1 MIIVANK
8 TESKKWDI
16 KEAKKLFQEYLEKGL
31 EEEKK
36 EAILPE
42 NTVKI
47 DDLNKKQTLERIY
60 KLTDSIIEM
69 IYENGRPSIKMPS
82 RTSANI
88 IWDEEND
95 LLLLGQQIMEKHF
108 HSLGSVADITRLMK
122 VLEKVNELLL
132 KDMHATK
139 REIFYSAVQLF
150 GDQKNSDKSIE
161 DVATML
167 YTTRNSTHIVA
178 SAKGSCI
185 GRLRIRDKND
195 IIDLEGLGSGGWTIS
210 PMLDNVEILESDAEF
225 ILVLEK
231 DAAMIRLSEAR
242 FWRKYPCIILTAK
255 GAADIATR
263 MFLRRISKELR
274 LPVFTLV
281 DSDPYGHYIHSVY
294 LRGSKRLSYESPF
307 LATPDIKLL
316 GVLTRDLEKY
326 KIPNDCRIPMNQ
338 TDIKRTK
345 EMLSEDFVKKNKAWE
360 TDLKLALNLKMKA
373 EIQALS
379 TFGFEFLTDQYIPE
393 KLSTG
398 DWI

>member
-1 MIIVANK
+1 MVSKA
-8 TESKKWDI
+8 EHKKWDI
-16 KEAKKLFQEYLEKGL
+16 KEAKKLFQEYLNKGL

-36 EAILPE
+36 EIKLPE
-42 NTVKI
+42 ETVKI

-60 KLTDSIIEM
+60 ELTDSIIEK
-69 IYENGRPSIKMPS
+69 IYANGRPSIKLPS
-82 RTSANI
+82 RTSTNI
-88 IWDEEND
+88 IWDEKND
-95 LLLLGQQIMEKHF
+95 LLLLGKQIMEKQF
-108 HSLGSVADITRLMK
+108 HSLASVADITRLMK

-132 KDMHATK
+132 KDLHATK

-185 GRLRIRDKND
+185 GRLRIRDRND

-210 PMLDNVEILESDAEF
+210 PMLDNIEILESDAEF

-242 FWRKYPCIILTAK
+242 FWRTYPCIILTAK

-263 MFLRRISKELR
+263 MFLRRISKELK

-307 LATPDIKLL
+307 LATPNIKLL

-345 EMLSEDFVKKNKAWE
+345 ELLGEDFVKRNKAWE
-360 TDLKLALNLKMKA
+360 EDLKLALKLKIKA

>member
-1 MIIVANK
+1 MASKV
-8 TESKKWDI
+8 ESKKWDI
-16 KEAKKLFQEYLEKGL
+16 KEAKKLFQEYLKKGL

-36 EAILPE
+36 EIKLPE

-47 DDLNKKQTLERIY
+47 DNLNRKQTLERIY
-60 KLTDSIIEM
+60 ILTDSIIEK
-69 IYENGRPSIKMPS
+69 IYATGRPTIKLPS
-82 RTSANI
+82 RSSTNI

-95 LLLLGQQIMEKHF
+95 LLLLGKQIMEKQF
-108 HSLGSVADITRLMK
+108 HSLASVADITRLMK

-132 KDMHATK
+132 KDLHATK

-150 GDQKNSDKSIE
+150 GDQKNSDKCIE

-185 GRLRIRDKND
+185 GRLRIRDRND
-195 IIDLEGLGSGGWTIS
+195 IIDLEGLGSGGWSIS
-210 PMLDNVEILESDAEF
+210 PMLDNIEILESDAEF

-263 MFLRRISKELR
+263 MFLRRISKELK

-307 LATPDIKLL
+307 LATPNIKLL

-345 EMLSEDFVKKNKAWE
+345 ELLNEDFVKKNKAWE
-360 TDLKLALNLKMKA
+360 TDLKLALKMKIKA

-379 TFGFEFLTDQYIPE
+379 AFGFEFLTDQYIPE

>member
-1 MIIVANK
+1 VS
-8 TESKKWDI
+8 SKIKQEKWDI
-16 KEAKKLFQEYLEKGL
+16 RATKKLFQESLKKGI

-36 EAILPE
+36 QIKLPE
-42 NTVKI
+42 YTVKI
-47 DDLNKKQTLERIY
+47 DELDRMLTLDRINN
-60 KLTDSIIEM
+60 LTDSLIEM
-69 IYENGRPSIKMPS
+69 IYETGRPAIRLPS

-95 LLLLGQQIMEKHF
+95 LLLLGRQIMEKQF
-108 HSLGSVADITRLMK
+108 HSLASVADITRLMK
-122 VLEKVNELLL
+122 VLEKINELLL
-132 KDMHATK
+132 KDLHATK

-150 GDQKNSDKSIE
+150 GDQKNSDKCIE

-195 IIDLEGLGSGGWTIS
+195 IIDLEGLGGGGWTIS
-210 PMLDNVEILESDAEF
+210 PMLDNIEIIESDAEF

-231 DAAMIRLSEAR
+231 DAAMIRLAETR
-242 FWRKYPCIILTAK
+242 FWKKYPCIILTAK

-263 MFLRRISKELR
+263 MFLKRISKELK
-274 LPVFTLV
+274 LPVFSLV

-345 EMLSEDFVKKNKAWE
+345 ELLNEGFVKKNKEWE
-360 TDLKLALNLKMKA
+360 TDLKLALKLKVKA

-379 TFGFEFLTDQYIPE
+379 AFGFEFLTDQYIPE